1 MNLSMHHLI
10 TIEQF
15 CELAHISPSRFYLE
29 RSAGRINVIQ
39 IGIRS
44 VRIRMSEYDAWLKR
58 LKTLNSAGASRKGG
72 AK

>member
-1 MNLSMHHLI
+1 MNLSVHHLI
-10 TIEQF
+10 TIKQF

-29 RSAGRINVIQ
+29 RAAGRIVVVQ

-44 VRIRMSEYDAWLKR
+44 VRIRLSEYDAWLKR
-58 LKTLNSAGASRKGG
+58 LKTSNSAGRGRKGG

>member
-1 MNLSMHHLI
+1 MNHSMHHLI

-29 RSAGRINVIQ
+29 RSAGRINVIR

-44 VRIRMSEYDAWLKR
+44 IRIRMSEYDAWLKR
-58 LKTLNSAGASRKGG
+58 LKTMNPAATTRKGG